1 MRKAMIRG
9 YQPPYTKWMQV
20 DMEDSIMTAS
30 KEPVVNNTTT
40 VTIDRQVGAN
50 GSKLA
55 EDGSGNII
63 ATDDYTI
70 TW

>member
-30 KEPVVNNTTT
+30 KEPVVNDKTT

-50 GSKLA
+50 GSKL
-55 EDGSGNII
+55 DDSGNNII

-70 TW
+70 EW

>member
-50 GSKLA
+50 GSKL
-55 EDGSGNII
+55 DDSGNNII

-70 TW
+70 EW